1 MPSFYEMPAVSPTM
15 EVGTIVAWRVAEGQS
30 FESGTVLAEIGTD
43 KANMDAEIFERGVL
57 LKHLASEGD
66 ELPPGA
72 PIAIWGKAGDDI
84 GPLLA
89 ELASRTAPSPA
100 APAPAPV
107 AAVPAPDPAPVAA
120 APAPA
125 PTVAPSAALPAGG
138 TIVRTWMGRA
148 LPADF
153 QDPPGDIQAAAPR
166 VSASPLARKV
176 AADLGIALSAV
187 RGSGPNGRVV
197 RADVEAVAARP
208 APAAPAP
215 VGPVDETVRLSPM
228 RKTIAR
234 RLTAVHQ
241 EVPVFQLTVSWD
253 GAEMVR
259 LRDALKRA
267 MPDAKVSYND
277 MVIAACGRALRAFPK
292 ANAGWGEA
300 GIVRYGR
307 VDVGVA
313 VAVDDGLITPVIKG
327 ADHLGLAE
335 IGARMRELAGRA
347 RDGKLAPD
355 EYTGGTFTISN
366 LGMFDIE
373 HFTAILNPPAA
384 AILAVGRLAQVPVV
398 VDGAL
403 TVGWRMNA
411 TLTCDHRVID
421 GATGAQ
427 FLQVLRRYIETPALL
442 AV

>member
-1 MPSFYEMPAVSPTM
+1 
-15 EVGTIVAWRVAEGQS
+15 
-30 FESGTVLAEIGTD
+30 
-43 KANMDAEIFERGVL
+43 
-57 LKHLASEGD
+57 
-66 ELPPGA
+66 
-72 PIAIWGKAGDDI
+72 
-84 GPLLA
+84 
-89 ELASRTAPSPA
+89 
-100 APAPAPV
+100 
-107 AAVPAPDPAPVAA
+107 
-120 APAPA
+120 
-125 PTVAPSAALPAGG
+125 
-138 TIVRTWMGRA
+138 
-148 LPADF
+148 
-153 QDPPGDIQAAAPR
+153 

-215 VGPVDETVRLSPM
+215 VGPADETVRLSPM

-259 LRDALKRA
+259 LRDALKRV
-267 MPDAKVSYND
+267 MPDAKISYND

-327 ADHLGLAE
+327 ADHLGLSE
-335 IGARMRELAGRA
+335 IGSRMRELAGRA
-347 RDGKLAPD
+347 REGKLAPD

-427 FLQVLRRYIETPALL
+427 FLQILRRYIETPALL

>member
-1 MPSFYEMPAVSPTM
+1 
-15 EVGTIVAWRVAEGQS
+15 
-30 FESGTVLAEIGTD
+30 
-43 KANMDAEIFERGVL
+43 
-57 LKHLASEGD
+57 
-66 ELPPGA
+66 
-72 PIAIWGKAGDDI
+72 
-84 GPLLA
+84 
-89 ELASRTAPSPA
+89 
-100 APAPAPV
+100 
-107 AAVPAPDPAPVAA
+107 
-120 APAPA
+120 
-125 PTVAPSAALPAGG
+125 
-138 TIVRTWMGRA
+138 
-148 LPADF
+148 
-153 QDPPGDIQAAAPR
+153 
-166 VSASPLARKV
+166 
-176 AADLGIALSAV
+176 
-187 RGSGPNGRVV
+187 
-197 RADVEAVAARP
+197 
-208 APAAPAP
+208 
-215 VGPVDETVRLSPM
+215 M